1 VCRYV
6 GSLGASL
13 LLALSASAILVALN
27 VTVVIA
33 FFQKRRLFPQ
43 LFYIFAIINALAP
56 FVLVVAA
63 SAASGR
69 SLSLD
74 ALREHAF
81 SILIFAFWTAYIRLS
96 KQVRE
101 TFVN

>member
-1 VCRYV
+1 
-6 GSLGASL
+6 
-13 LLALSASAILVALN
+13 

-33 FFQKRRLFPQ
+33 FFRKRRLFPR
-43 LFYIFAIINALAP
+43 LFYIFAIISALAP
-56 FVLVVAA
+56 FVLVVAG
-63 SAASGR
+63 SAALGR

-74 ALREHAF
+74 AVREHAF
-81 SILIFAFWTAYIRLS
+81 SILIFAVWAPYIRLS